1 MIRITEVELT
11 LDLPCSVGVLAHDID
26 VRITVSYETCGRGQ
40 DLEVYDHALEAVVL
54 YETGGS
60 EKPGVIRKGDRLF
73 WLFEEAIKP
82 HEETIRREC
91 WAHAEEAQEPDPDEL
106 LERKRDYALHWGDC
120 HD

>member
-1 MIRITEVELT
+1 MINVTEVELT

-26 VRITVSYETCGRGQ
+26 VRITVSYETCGRGR
-40 DLEVYDHALEAVVL
+40 DLEVYDHELVAVVL
-54 YETGGS
+54 DG
-60 EKPGVIRKGDRLF
+60 KPGVIRKGDRLF

-82 HEETIRREC
+82 HEEAIRRAC
-91 WAHAEEAQEPDPDEL
+91 WYDAEEAQEPDPDEL